1 MRRSGL
7 RGPAESRR
15 SRAPQANS
23 IAPSTR
29 TLRRRL
35 SACANGW
42 RRESGYS
49 STMRKT
55 PPEMLYRSRATEQSR
70 SNRKERERGNM
81 SQGVAFG
88 NRWWIV
94 FGATLSMLVAQ
105 GPVILYTLGL
115 FIKPLNQEFGW
126 DRASISAAGGVA
138 AIFSAITIPFVG
150 SLIDRWG
157 VRTVLLPIVVL
168 CASSVALI
176 ALTPKPVV
184 VFMLLFAITA
194 VLGAGQGP
202 LGYAKCVSAWFDDRR
217 GLALGV
223 TMSGIGLGAAL
234 IPQYTQFLIGNLGW
248 RVAYLGLGL
257 LTLVVAFP
265 AVFLFICQ
273 PIKAKTTAGGV
284 PAQSPASEDR
294 PPDLEVREAL
304 GGRRFWLIACAL
316 LLVSTVT
323 QGLVVHTVP
332 LLTDNGYSPEAAA
345 TLMIAVG
352 LSTMAGRL
360 LSGYLV
366 DKIFAAFVAASFF
379 LLPCL
384 GIYLLDSTISPVAGI
399 ISLGLASGTE
409 IDMIGFLTSRYFG
422 MKRFGQLYG
431 YLFASFVV
439 GSAIGPYMMGLA
451 FERLHSYEPALWTFG
466 AFMLLATGAIL
477 SLGPYRYPPEERAA
491 ADGRQRMQALAT
503 ERA

>member
-1 MRRSGL
+1 M
-7 RGPAESRR
+7 
-15 SRAPQANS
+15 
-23 IAPSTR
+23 R
-29 TLRRRL
+29 TLRRRP

-42 RRESGYS
+42 RRDNGCS
-49 STMRKT
+49 STMRNR
-55 PPEMLYRSRATEQSR
+55 PRATLSR
-70 SNRKERERGNM
+70 QRSTEATSIKSKERKRGNM
-81 SQGVAFG
+81 SREAPFA

-94 FGATLSMLVAQ
+94 FGATLSMFVAQ

-138 AIFSAITIPFVG
+138 AICSAIAIPFVG

-157 VRTVLLPIVVL
+157 VRTVLLPVIVL

-176 ALTPKPVV
+176 ALTPKSIVA
-184 VFMLLFAITA
+184 FLLLFAITG
-194 VLGAGQGP
+194 VLGSGQGP

-217 GLALGV
+217 GLALGI
-223 TMSGIGLGAAL
+223 TMSGIGLGAAF
-234 IPQYTQFLIGNLGW
+234 IPQYTQFVIGHLGW
-248 RVAYLGLGL
+248 RAAYAGLGL
-257 LTLVVAFP
+257 LTLMVAFP
-265 AVFLFICQ
+265 AVFLFIRE
-273 PIKAKTTAGGV
+273 PATAGTV
-284 PAQSPASEDR
+284 AAQSSASEDR
-294 PPDLEVREAL
+294 PPDLEVREVL

-332 LLTDNGYSPEAAA
+332 LLTDNGYSPERAAA
-345 TLMIAVG
+345 LMIAVG

-366 DKIFAAFVAASFF
+366 DRIFAPHVAAFFF

-384 GIYLLDSTISPVAGI
+384 GIYLLDSTVSPVAGI

-439 GSAIGPYMMGLA
+439 GSAIGPFLMGL
-451 FERLHSYEPALWTFG
+451 
-466 AFMLLATGAIL
+466 
-477 SLGPYRYPPEERAA
+477 
-491 ADGRQRMQALAT
+491 
-503 ERA
+503 

>member
-1 MRRSGL
+1 M
-7 RGPAESRR
+7 
-15 SRAPQANS
+15 
-23 IAPSTR
+23 
-29 TLRRRL
+29 
-35 SACANGW
+35 
-42 RRESGYS
+42 
-49 STMRKT
+49 
-55 PPEMLYRSRATEQSR
+55 
-70 SNRKERERGNM
+70 
-81 SQGVAFG
+81 
-88 NRWWIV
+88 
-94 FGATLSMLVAQ
+94 
-105 GPVILYTLGL
+105 
-115 FIKPLNQEFGW
+115 
-126 DRASISAAGGVA
+126 
-138 AIFSAITIPFVG
+138 
-150 SLIDRWG
+150 DRWG

-176 ALTPKPVV
+176 ALTPNSVV
-184 VFMLLFAITA
+184 VFMLLFAITG
-194 VLGAGQGP
+194 VLGSGQGP

-217 GLALGV
+217 GLALGI

-234 IPQYTQFLIGNLGW
+234 IPQYTQFLIGSFGW

-257 LTLVVAFP
+257 LTLTVAFP
-265 AVFLFICQ
+265 AVLIFIRE
-273 PIKAKTTAGGV
+273 PTKAKTAAARV
-284 PAQSPASEDR
+284 QAQSPASQDR
-294 PPDLEVREAL
+294 LPDLEVREVL
-304 GGRRFWLIACAL
+304 GGRQFWLIACAL

-332 LLTDNGYSPEAAA
+332 LLTDKGYSPESAA
-345 TLMIAVG
+345 TLMVAVG

-366 DKIFAAFVAASFF
+366 DRIFAPFIAAFFF

-439 GSAIGPYMMGLA
+439 GSAIGPLMMGLA

-466 AFMLLATGAIL
+466 AFMLIASAAIL
-477 SLGPYRYPPEERAA
+477 SLGPYRYPAEEKIPASA
-491 ADGRQRMQALAT
+491 GPVVDAPAT

>member
-1 MRRSGL
+1 
-7 RGPAESRR
+7 
-15 SRAPQANS
+15 
-23 IAPSTR
+23 
-29 TLRRRL
+29 
-35 SACANGW
+35 
-42 RRESGYS
+42 
-49 STMRKT
+49 
-55 PPEMLYRSRATEQSR
+55 
-70 SNRKERERGNM
+70 M
-81 SQGVAFG
+81 SQGAAFE

-94 FGATLSMLVAQ
+94 FGAMLSMIVAQ
-105 GPVILYTLGL
+105 APVILYTLGL

-126 DRASISAAGGVA
+126 DRASISAAGGIA

-176 ALTPKPVV
+176 SLTPKSVL
-184 VFMLLFAITA
+184 VFMVLFAITG
-194 VLGAGQGP
+194 VLGSGQGP

-217 GLALGV
+217 GLALGI

-234 IPQYTQFLIGNLGW
+234 IPQYAQFLIGNFGW
-248 RVAYLGLGL
+248 RAAYAGLGL
-257 LTLVVAFP
+257 LTLIVAFP
-265 AVFLFICQ
+265 AVFLFIRE
-273 PIKAKTTAGGV
+273 PAKAKTAA
-284 PAQSPASEDR
+284 AQSQSSRSEDR
-294 PPDLEVREAL
+294 PPDLEVREVL

-332 LLTDNGYSPEAAA
+332 LLTDKGYSPETAAA
-345 TLMIAVG
+345 LMIAVG

-366 DKIFAAFVAASFF
+366 DRIFAPFVAAFFF

-384 GIYLLDSTISPVAGI
+384 GIYLLDSTISPVVGI

-451 FERLHSYEPALWTFG
+451 FERLHSYEPALWMFG
-466 AFMLLATGAIL
+466 AFMLLASGAIL
-477 SLGPYRYPPEERAA
+477 SLGPYRFPVGEKTPVGAGQVMDA
-491 ADGRQRMQALAT
+491 PAT
-503 ERA
+503 

>member
-1 MRRSGL
+1 
-7 RGPAESRR
+7 
-15 SRAPQANS
+15 
-23 IAPSTR
+23 
-29 TLRRRL
+29 
-35 SACANGW
+35 
-42 RRESGYS
+42 
-49 STMRKT
+49 
-55 PPEMLYRSRATEQSR
+55 
-70 SNRKERERGNM
+70 M
-81 SQGVAFG
+81 SQGAAFE

-94 FGATLSMLVAQ
+94 FGATLSMFVAQ
-105 GPVILYTLGL
+105 GPVLLYTLGL

-126 DRASISAAGGVA
+126 DRASISAAGGIA
-138 AIFSAITIPFVG
+138 AIFSAITVPLVG

-176 ALTPKPVV
+176 ALTPKSVV
-184 VFMLLFAITA
+184 VFMLLFAITG
-194 VLGAGQGP
+194 VLGSGQGP

-217 GLALGV
+217 GLALGI

-234 IPQYTQFLIGNLGW
+234 IPQYAQFLIGNFGW
-248 RVAYLGLGL
+248 RAAYAGLGL
-257 LTLVVAFP
+257 LTLIVAFP
-265 AVFLFICQ
+265 AVFLFIRE
-273 PIKAKTTAGGV
+273 PARAKSPA
-284 PAQSPASEDR
+284 AQSSASEDR
-294 PPDLEVREAL
+294 PPDLEVREVL

-332 LLTDNGYSPEAAA
+332 LLTDNGYSPEVAAA
-345 TLMIAVG
+345 LMMAVG

-360 LSGYLV
+360 VSGYLV
-366 DKIFAAFVAASFF
+366 DRIFAPFVAAFFF

-384 GIYLLDSTISPVAGI
+384 GIYLLDSAISPVAGI

-439 GSAIGPYMMGLA
+439 GSAVGPTMMGLA
-451 FERLHSYEPALWTFG
+451 FERLHSYEPALWMFSV
-466 AFMLLATGAIL
+466 FMLVASGAIL
-477 SLGPYRYPPEERAA
+477 SLGPYRFPAEGKTP
-491 ADGRQRMQALAT
+491 ADAGRVVHAPAT
-503 ERA
+503 EHA

>member
-1 MRRSGL
+1 
-7 RGPAESRR
+7 
-15 SRAPQANS
+15 
-23 IAPSTR
+23 
-29 TLRRRL
+29 
-35 SACANGW
+35 
-42 RRESGYS
+42 
-49 STMRKT
+49 
-55 PPEMLYRSRATEQSR
+55 
-70 SNRKERERGNM
+70 M
-81 SQGVAFG
+81 SQGAAFE

-94 FGATLSMLVAQ
+94 FGATLSMFVAQ
-105 GPVILYTLGL
+105 GPVLLYTLGL

-126 DRASISAAGGVA
+126 DRASISAAGGIA

-157 VRTVLLPIVVL
+157 VRTVLLPVVVL

-176 ALTPKPVV
+176 AVTPKSVV
-184 VFMLLFAITA
+184 VFMLLFAITG
-194 VLGAGQGP
+194 VLGSGQGP

-217 GLALGV
+217 GLALGI

-234 IPQYTQFLIGNLGW
+234 IPQYAQFLIGNFGW
-248 RVAYLGLGL
+248 RAAYAGLGL
-257 LTLVVAFP
+257 LTLIVAFP
-265 AVFLFICQ
+265 AVFLFIRE
-273 PIKAKTTAGGV
+273 PARAKFAA
-284 PAQSPASEDR
+284 AQSSASEDR
-294 PPDLEVREAL
+294 PPDLEVREVL

-332 LLTDNGYSPEAAA
+332 LLTDNGYSPEVAAA
-345 TLMIAVG
+345 LMMAVG

-366 DKIFAAFVAASFF
+366 DRIFAPFVAAFFF

-384 GIYLLDSTISPVAGI
+384 GIYLLDSAISPVAGI

-439 GSAIGPYMMGLA
+439 GSAVGPTMMGLA
-451 FERLHSYEPALWTFG
+451 FERLHSYEPALWMFS
-466 AFMLLATGAIL
+466 AFMLVASGAIL
-477 SLGPYRYPPEERAA
+477 SLGPYRFPPEGKTP
-491 ADGRQRMQALAT
+491 ADAGRVVHAPAT
-503 ERA
+503 EHAG

>member
-1 MRRSGL
+1 MAQG
-7 RGPAESRR
+7 ATFES
-15 SRAPQANS
+15 
-23 IAPSTR
+23 
-29 TLRRRL
+29 
-35 SACANGW
+35 
-42 RRESGYS
+42 
-49 STMRKT
+49 
-55 PPEMLYRSRATEQSR
+55 
-70 SNRKERERGNM
+70 
-81 SQGVAFG
+81 
-88 NRWWIV
+88 RWWIV
-94 FGATLSMLVAQ
+94 FGATLSMFVAQ

-126 DRASISAAGGVA
+126 DRASISAAGGIA
-138 AIFSAITIPFVG
+138 AIVSAITIPFVG

-168 CASSVALI
+168 CGASVALI
-176 ALTPKPVV
+176 ALTPKSIV
-184 VFMLLFAITA
+184 VFMLLFAITG
-194 VLGAGQGP
+194 VLGSGQGP

-217 GLALGV
+217 GLALGI

-234 IPQYTQFLIGNLGW
+234 IPQYTQFLIGHLGW
-248 RVAYLGLGL
+248 RAAYAGLGL
-257 LTLVVAFP
+257 LTVIVAFP
-265 AVFLFICQ
+265 AVFLFIRE
-273 PIKAKTTAGGV
+273 PTGAKTAV
-284 PAQSPASEDR
+284 ARSQSSHPENR
-294 PPDLEVREAL
+294 PPDLEVREVL

-332 LLTDNGYSPEAAA
+332 LLTDNGYSPETAA

-366 DKIFAAFVAASFF
+366 DRIFAPFVAAFFF

-384 GIYLLDSTISPVAGI
+384 GIYLLVSTISPVAGI

-422 MKRFGQLYG
+422 MRRFGQLYG

-451 FERLHSYEPALWTFG
+451 FERLHSYEPALWMFS
-466 AFMLLATGAIL
+466 AFMLVASGAIL
-477 SLGPYRYPPEERAA
+477 SLGPYRFPPDEKTPAGA
-491 ADGRQRMQALAT
+491 GRVVDAPAT
-503 ERA
+503 EHRLRRSL

>member
-1 MRRSGL
+1 M
-7 RGPAESRR
+7 
-15 SRAPQANS
+15 PQQA
-23 IAPSTR
+23 
-29 TLRRRL
+29 
-35 SACANGW
+35 
-42 RRESGYS
+42 
-49 STMRKT
+49 
-55 PPEMLYRSRATEQSR
+55 
-70 SNRKERERGNM
+70 
-81 SQGVAFG
+81 AFH

-94 FGATLSMLVAQ
+94 FGATVSMLVAQ

-126 DRASISAAGGVA
+126 DRASISAAGGIA
-138 AIFSAITIPFVG
+138 AICSAITIPFVG

-157 VRTVLLPIVVL
+157 VRTVLLPVIVL

-176 ALTPKPVV
+176 AFTPNLILVL
-184 VFMLLFAITA
+184 MLLFAITG

-202 LGYAKCVSAWFDDRR
+202 LGYAKVVSSWFDDRR
-217 GLALGV
+217 GLALGI

-234 IPQYTQFLIGNLGW
+234 IPQFAQLLIGSLGW
-248 RVAYLGLGL
+248 RAAYFGLGF
-257 LTLVVAFP
+257 LTLMIAFP
-265 AVFLFICQ
+265 AVFLFIRE
-273 PIKAKTTAGGV
+273 PIEKKTTAGA
-284 PAQSPASEDR
+284 AQGQSVASDR
-294 PPDLEVREAL
+294 LPDLEVREAL

-323 QGLVVHTVP
+323 QGMVVHTVP
-332 LLTDNGYSPEAAA
+332 MLTDKGYSPETAAS
-345 TLMIAVG
+345 LMIAVG

-366 DKIFAAFVAASFF
+366 DRIFAPYVAAFF
-379 LLPCL
+379 FVLPCL
-384 GIYLLDSTISPVAGI
+384 GIYLLDSTAWPVAGI

-409 IDMIGFLTSRYFG
+409 IDLIGFLTSRYFG

-451 FERLHSYEPALWTFG
+451 FERLHSYRPALLTFG
-466 AFMLLATGAIL
+466 AFMLVASAAIL
-477 SLGPYRYPPEERAA
+477 SLGPYRYPAQEKNPGGA
-491 ADGRQRMQALAT
+491 GRVVDAPAT

>member
-1 MRRSGL
+1 
-7 RGPAESRR
+7 
-15 SRAPQANS
+15 
-23 IAPSTR
+23 
-29 TLRRRL
+29 
-35 SACANGW
+35 
-42 RRESGYS
+42 
-49 STMRKT
+49 
-55 PPEMLYRSRATEQSR
+55 
-70 SNRKERERGNM
+70 M
-81 SQGVAFG
+81 SQAAAFE

-94 FGATLSMLVAQ
+94 FGATLSMFVAQ

-138 AIFSAITIPFVG
+138 AIFSAITVPFVG

-176 ALTPKPVV
+176 ALTPKSVV
-184 VFMLLFAITA
+184 VFMLLFAVTG
-194 VLGAGQGP
+194 VLGSGQGP

-217 GLALGV
+217 GLALGI

-234 IPQYTQFLIGNLGW
+234 IPQYAQFLIGNLGW
-248 RVAYLGLGL
+248 RAAYAGLGL
-257 LTLVVAFP
+257 LTLIVAFP
-265 AVFLFICQ
+265 AVFLFIRE
-273 PIKAKTTAGGV
+273 PTKAKTAAVHSTA
-284 PAQSPASEDR
+284 SDDR
-294 PPDLEVREAL
+294 PPDLEVREVL

-332 LLTDNGYSPEAAA
+332 LLTDKGYSPEMAAA
-345 TLMIAVG
+345 LMMAVG

-366 DKIFAAFVAASFF
+366 DRIFAPFVAAFFF

-384 GIYLLDSTISPVAGI
+384 GIYLLDSTISPVVGI

-439 GSAIGPYMMGLA
+439 GSAVGPYMMGLA
-451 FERLHSYEPALWTFG
+451 FERLHSYEPALWMFS
-466 AFMLLATGAIL
+466 AFMLLASGAIL
-477 SLGPYRYPPEERAA
+477 CLGPYRYPPEGKTPVGA
-491 ADGRQRMQALAT
+491 GRVVDAPAS
-503 ERA
+503 EHA

>member
-1 MRRSGL
+1 MSI
-7 RGPAESRR
+7 ES
-15 SRAPQANS
+15 
-23 IAPSTR
+23 
-29 TLRRRL
+29 
-35 SACANGW
+35 
-42 RRESGYS
+42 
-49 STMRKT
+49 K
-55 PPEMLYRSRATEQSR
+55 EQ
-70 SNRKERERGNM
+70 ERGNM
-81 SQGVAFG
+81 SQAAAFG

-94 FGATLSMLVAQ
+94 FGATLSMFVAQ

-126 DRASISAAGGVA
+126 DRASVSAAGGIA
-138 AIFSAITIPFVG
+138 AIFSAITVPFVG
-150 SLIDRWG
+150 SLIDRRG
-157 VRTVLLPIVVL
+157 VRTVLLPVVVL

-176 ALTPKPVV
+176 ALTPKSVV
-184 VFMLLFAITA
+184 VFMLLFAITG
-194 VLGAGQGP
+194 VLGSGQGP

-217 GLALGV
+217 GLALGI

-248 RVAYLGLGL
+248 RAAYAGLGL
-257 LTLVVAFP
+257 LTLIVAFP
-265 AVFLFICQ
+265 AVFLFIRE
-273 PIKAKTTAGGV
+273 PTKAKAAA
-284 PAQSPASEDR
+284 AQSSASEDR
-294 PPDLEVREAL
+294 PPDLELREVL

-316 LLVSTVT
+316 LLVSTLT

-366 DKIFAAFVAASFF
+366 DRVFAPFVAALFF

-384 GIYLLDSTISPVAGI
+384 GIYLLGSTISPVAGI
-399 ISLGLASGTE
+399 IALGLASGTE

-439 GSAIGPYMMGLA
+439 GSAVGPSMMGLA
-451 FERLHSYEPALWTFG
+451 FERLHSYEPALWMFC
-466 AFMLLATGAIL
+466 AFMLLASGAIL
-477 SLGPYRYPPEERAA
+477 SLGPYRYPVEEKTPVGARRVVDAP
-491 ADGRQRMQALAT
+491 AT
-503 ERA
+503 EHA

>member
-1 MRRSGL
+1 
-7 RGPAESRR
+7 
-15 SRAPQANS
+15 
-23 IAPSTR
+23 
-29 TLRRRL
+29 
-35 SACANGW
+35 
-42 RRESGYS
+42 
-49 STMRKT
+49 
-55 PPEMLYRSRATEQSR
+55 
-70 SNRKERERGNM
+70 M
-81 SQGVAFG
+81 SQGAAFE

-94 FGATLSMLVAQ
+94 FGAMLSMVVAQ

-126 DRASISAAGGVA
+126 DRASISAAGGIA
-138 AIFSAITIPFVG
+138 AIFSAITVPFVG

-168 CASSVALI
+168 CALSVALI
-176 ALTPKPVV
+176 ALTPKSIV
-184 VFMLLFAITA
+184 VFMLLFAITG
-194 VLGAGQGP
+194 VLGSGQGP

-217 GLALGV
+217 GLALGI

-234 IPQYTQFLIGNLGW
+234 IPQYAQFLIGNLGW
-248 RVAYLGLGL
+248 RAAYAGRGL
-257 LTLVVAFP
+257 LTLIVAFP
-265 AVFLFICQ
+265 AVFLFIRE
-273 PIKAKTTAGGV
+273 PAKAKTAA
-284 PAQSPASEDR
+284 AQSQSSSSEDR
-294 PPDLEVREAL
+294 PPDLEVREVL

-332 LLTDNGYSPEAAA
+332 LLTDKGYSPDTAA

-366 DKIFAAFVAASFF
+366 DRIFAPFVAAFFF

-384 GIYLLDSTISPVAGI
+384 GIYLLDSTISPVVGI

-451 FERLHSYEPALWTFG
+451 FERLHSYEPALWMFS
-466 AFMLLATGAIL
+466 AFMLLASGAIL
-477 SLGPYRYPPEERAA
+477 SLGPYRFPAGEKTPLGAGRVVDAA
-491 ADGRQRMQALAT
+491 AT